1 MAKFGI
7 NGLVPSVSAD
17 IILVTELFS
26 ALTAS
31 CRSTGAPIVG
41 RESNIWTKKKRKRFA
56 YDDGVW
62 GTVVGYWVI

>member
-41 RESNIWTKKKRKRFA
+41 RESNI
-56 YDDGVW
+56 
-62 GTVVGYWVI
+62 